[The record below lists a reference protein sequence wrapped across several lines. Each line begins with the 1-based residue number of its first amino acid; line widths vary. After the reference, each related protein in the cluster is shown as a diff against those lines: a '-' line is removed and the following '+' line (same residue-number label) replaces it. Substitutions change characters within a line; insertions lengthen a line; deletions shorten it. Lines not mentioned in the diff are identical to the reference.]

1 MNIALQL
8 TPLQAGDLFIVGVEY
23 GVKAQFPQT
32 EATDYTIRGRQ
43 RLATAGPRLSASKE
57 HKTSVRYG
65 ADHRLRARVR
75 PGRPRLSFALEEVP
89 AEVRQGELRRVRLA
103 LSNDSPAVP
112 VGRAFLFCHTPG
124 FVSFGSG
131 SEKEGRRTLFQHPVI
146 DEDCLA
152 TTADSGQEFRD
163 AIQSGHLG
171 SREGLTG

>member
-1 MNIALQL
+1 MVTLEKSSTANIALQL

-75 PGRPRLSFALEEVP
+75 PGRPRLSFALE
-89 AEVRQGELRRVRLA
+89 
-103 LSNDSPAVP
+103 SPLNAAAP
-112 VGRAFLFCHTPG
+112 
-124 FVSFGSG
+124 
-131 SEKEGRRTLFQHPVI
+131 Q
-146 DEDCLA
+146 
-152 TTADSGQEFRD
+152 
-163 AIQSGHLG
+163 QSG
-171 SREGLTG
+171 EGGLAR